1 MRGLGSGRGG
11 EGDRFIPSRAHVGAC
26 DAWADGGGESGQCA
40 VLRFGCPTPPPPVGA
55 FEARL
60 GAAHRAGLRQA
71 RTPLRVIARTP
82 ERILDAPDLENDY
95 YLNLMDWSED
105 GVLAVA
111 LRGVT
116 THDASL
122 ET

>member
-1 MRGLGSGRGG
+1 M
-11 EGDRFIPSRAHVGAC
+11 
-26 DAWADGGGESGQCA
+26 
-40 VLRFGCPTPPPPVGA
+40 GA
-55 FEARL
+55 FQARL
-60 GAAHRAGLRQA
+60 GAAHRAGLVAR

-82 ERILDAPDLENDY
+82 ERILDAPNLENDY
-95 YLNLMDWSED
+95 CLNLMDWSED

-116 THDASL
+116 HDASL